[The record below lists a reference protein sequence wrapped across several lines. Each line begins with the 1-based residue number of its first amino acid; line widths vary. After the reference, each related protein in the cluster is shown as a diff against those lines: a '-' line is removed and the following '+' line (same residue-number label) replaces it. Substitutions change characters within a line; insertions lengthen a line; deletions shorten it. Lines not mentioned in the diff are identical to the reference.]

1 MLVKLSYLDNKNKYT
16 SFKKGTL
23 VIISFFS
30 KFDYSENPNGF
41 YWKINL
47 RKGFFTKKDAINKY
61 NYSMPNIKNP
71 LIFVVEDNQM
81 YNKLV
86 VSYLKTNKFTNVESY
101 LSGEDALKNMYK
113 NPDIIIQ
120 DYLLEGMTGIEV
132 LIKAKKSNPNVEFI
146 FLSGQDSIDIAINSM
161 KYGAYDYIVKDQMAL
176 QKLVNK
182 INKINSVTEL
192 VNTNKRYKIGVV
204 LFFVGIGIF
213 IVLAIALAIMYPQI
227 F

>member
-1 MLVKLSYLDNKNKYT
+1 
-16 SFKKGTL
+16 
-23 VIISFFS
+23 
-30 KFDYSENPNGF
+30 
-41 YWKINL
+41 
-47 RKGFFTKKDAINKY
+47 
-61 NYSMPNIKNP
+61 MPNIKNP

-101 LSGEDALKNMYK
+101 LSGEDALKNMHK

>member
-1 MLVKLSYLDNKNKYT
+1 MQNN
-16 SFKKGTL
+16 
-23 VIISFFS
+23 
-30 KFDYSENPNGF
+30 
-41 YWKINL
+41 
-47 RKGFFTKKDAINKY
+47 
-61 NYSMPNIKNP
+61 KNP

-86 VSYLKTNKFTNVESY
+86 VSYLKTNKLTNVESY
-101 LSGEDALKNMYK
+101 LSGEDALNNMDK

-132 LIKAKKSNPNVEFI
+132 LIKAKKTNPNVEFI

-182 INKINSVTEL
+182 IHKINSVAEL
-192 VNTNKRYKIGVV
+192 VKSNKRYKVGVI
-204 LFFVGIGIF
+204 LFFVGLGLLI
-213 IVLAIALAIMYPQI
+213 IVTIILAILYPRV
-227 F
+227 FGF

>member
-1 MLVKLSYLDNKNKYT
+1 
-16 SFKKGTL
+16 
-23 VIISFFS
+23 
-30 KFDYSENPNGF
+30 
-41 YWKINL
+41 
-47 RKGFFTKKDAINKY
+47 
-61 NYSMPNIKNP
+61 MPNIKNP

-101 LSGEDALKNMYK
+101 LSGEEALKNMDK
-113 NPDIIIQ
+113 NPDIVIQ

-132 LIKAKKSNPNVEFI
+132 LIKAKKSNPSVEFI

-192 VNTNKRYKIGVV
+192 VKTNKRYKIGVV